1 MVPDRLRSGP
11 AGDLVPVEAMMWWQG
26 WQSPKQI
33 RERVRSLSWDQLREQ
48 RARVTCP
55 CCRGKKR
62 INVVRHVDGR
72 TVLELALCLQCE
84 GTGELDDIS
93 GG

>member
-1 MVPDRLRSGP
+1 
-11 AGDLVPVEAMMWWQG
+11 MWWQG
-26 WQSPKQI
+26 WQNADQI
-33 RERVRSLSWDQLREQ
+33 N
-48 RARVTCP
+48 ARVTCP

-62 INVVRHVDGR
+62 IKITRYDEAAGR

>member
-1 MVPDRLRSGP
+1 
-11 AGDLVPVEAMMWWQG
+11 MWWQG
-26 WQSPKQI
+26 WQTPKQ
-33 RERVRSLSWDQLREQ
+33 VRD
-48 RARVTCP
+48 RVTCP

-62 INVVRHVDGR
+62 INIVRHDPAAGR
-72 TVLELALCLQCE
+72 TVVELALCLQCE

>member
-1 MVPDRLRSGP
+1 
-11 AGDLVPVEAMMWWQG
+11 MWWQG
-26 WQSPKQI
+26 WQHADQI
-33 RERVRSLSWDQLREQ
+33 NARH
-48 RARVTCP
+48 RVTCP

-72 TVLELALCLQCE
+72 TVVELALCLQCE
-84 GTGELDDIS
+84 GTGELEDIS